1 MSDLHDSP
9 AAIIKMCFIAKAPQ
23 SVWAKSIIQ
32 KLGFKKKKTRLFLL
46 WLSSHL
52 IKYETSLFISSSH
65 LFLTWKILPM
75 QHERIQS
82 VRNKWWMHVEMEREW
97 WVYAE
102 KGRKKTRKTNDSQ
115 ISCCTSSQP
124 VTPTMHRCNKGEVNP
139 QYPNSAST
147 KLAPGCTITT
157 KGAFYTPP
165 LPPTPVS
172 VSDTA
177 EWRRNMRG
185 WDLCG

>member
-23 SVWAKSIIQ
+23 NVWAKSIIQ
-32 KLGFKKKKTRLFLL
+32 KLGLNKKTRWFLL

-52 IKYETSLFISSSH
+52 IKYETALFISSSH

-102 KGRKKTRKTNDSQ
+102 KGRKKERQMILRSPAALPLNRWLRQCTGATKERLTHSIQ
-115 ISCCTSSQP
+115 IQRPQSS
-124 VTPTMHRCNKGEVNP
+124 
-139 QYPNSAST
+139 
-147 KLAPGCTITT
+147 
-157 KGAFYTPP
+157 
-165 LPPTPVS
+165 
-172 VSDTA
+172 
-177 EWRRNMRG
+177 RRAAQ
-185 WDLCG
+185 